1 MNGKLQDKIK
11 QHEVVVLENQTLQ
24 KQFMALKKEHKA
36 LEAEL
41 KRRKPAK
48 ESPIEVEK
56 PPAPTEVKA
65 DHQAPAVERRDAQSQ
80 TDAISYAIGTQPTI
94 DHHDG
99 IEIDQQT
106 DTTQIQSTTNHPLFG
121 SQKNKL

>member
-1 MNGKLQDKIK
+1 MNGKIQDKIK

-24 KQFMALKKEHKA
+24 KQFTALKKEHKA

-48 ESPIEVEK
+48 ESPVEVAK
-56 PPAPTEVKA
+56 PPVPSEVKE
-65 DHQAPAVERRDAQSQ
+65 DQPPAVEKRDAQSQ
-80 TDAISYAIGTQPTI
+80 TDAISYAIGGTQPTV

-106 DTTQIQSTTNHPLFG
+106 DTTQI
-121 SQKNKL
+121 

>member
-1 MNGKLQDKIK
+1 MNGKIQDKIK

-24 KQFMALKKEHKA
+24 KQFTALKKEHKA

-48 ESPIEVEK
+48 ESPVEVAK
-56 PPAPTEVKA
+56 PPAPSEVKEET
-65 DHQAPAVERRDAQSQ
+65 PAVEKRDAQSQ
-80 TDAISYAIGTQPTI
+80 TDAISYAIGGTQPTV

-106 DTTQIQSTTNHPLFG
+106 DTTQI
-121 SQKNKL
+121 